1 MKNYLVKKIH
11 LAKYIFLLIVL
22 FIAISILTLLIN
34 HLIFKIDVSL
44 ILIINALV
52 FAFLILPKIKK
63 TSSTDL
69 IIRISN
75 EKICFNE
82 FQIDITKIDYIKIAY
97 EFTVLPKIII
107 GFKNGNKNS
116 FRILK
121 PEADY
126 HSVVNELNII
136 NNSKLIRK

>member
-1 MKNYLVKKIH
+1 MSFH
-11 LAKYIFLLIVL
+11 LTINQ
-22 FIAISILTLLIN
+22 LT
-34 HLIFKIDVSL
+34 FKIDVSL

-82 FQIDITKIDYIKIAY
+82 FQIDITRIDYIKIAY
-97 EFTVLPKIII
+97 EFTAFPKIII
-107 GFKNGNKNS
+107 GFNNGNQNS
-116 FRILK
+116 FRISKL
-121 PEADY
+121 ESDY
-126 HSVVNELNII
+126 HSLINELNII
-136 NNSKLIRK
+136 NNSILIQK

>member
-11 LAKYIFLLIVL
+11 LVKYIFLLIVL
-22 FIAISILTLLIN
+22 FISISIFTILINQLTL
-34 HLIFKIDVSL
+34 KIDVSL
-44 ILIINALV
+44 ILIFNALV
-52 FAFLILPKIKK
+52 FAFFILPKIKK

-97 EFTVLPKIII
+97 NFTVFPKIII
-107 GFKNGNKNS
+107 GFNKGNKHS
-116 FRILK
+116 FRIVKL
-121 PEADY
+121 EGDF
-126 HSVVNELNII
+126 HSLANELKFI
-136 NNSKLIRK
+136 NNSK